1 MNCTGPLCADSQGPF
16 CINPIWVYQNF
27 VPNDRSR
34 QVLVDPFGLLSHMI
48 LTYTYMVQVLTSGED
63 SKSGCAPQD
72 AVALARHISQVK
84 RDLLY
89 INRETLTLPD

>member
-1 MNCTGPLCADSQGPF
+1 M
-16 CINPIWVYQNF
+16 WVYQNF

-34 QVLVDPFGLLSHMI
+34 QVLVGPFGLLSHMI